1 MQARAACPQKN
12 IKQPDFIQRNP
23 HRKSISTPQKTYL
36 VDIGGLFGFLLL
48 FFFFFNSN
56 YHRLKESERN
66 KSNEEKAGW

>member
-48 FFFFFNSN
+48 FFSFFNSN

>member
-23 HRKSISTPQKTYL
+23 HRKSISTHLKNISCSHWWFVWVFVT
-36 VDIGGLFGFLLL
+36 FFL
-48 FFFFFNSN
+48 FFNSN
-56 YHRLKESERN
+56 YYRLKESERD

>member
-48 FFFFFNSN
+48 FFFFFF
-56 YHRLKESERN
+56 LILTTI
-66 KSNEEKAGW
+66 G